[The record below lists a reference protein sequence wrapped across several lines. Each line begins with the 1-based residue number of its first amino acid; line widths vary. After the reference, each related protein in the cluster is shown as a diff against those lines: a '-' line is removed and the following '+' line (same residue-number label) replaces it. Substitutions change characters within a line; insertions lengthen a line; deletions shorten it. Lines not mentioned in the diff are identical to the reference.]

1 MATLYVHHKVKNY
14 ATWRKVF
21 DDLTAMRTGHGC
33 TGHKVFQAP
42 GDPNEITILTDWKTI
57 DNAREYATSEDLKN
71 GMKDAGVISQPDVA
85 FLAEA

>member
-1 MATLYVHHKVKNY
+1 MATLYVNHKVKDY
-14 ATWRKVF
+14 TTWRKVF

-33 TGHKVFQAP
+33 TGHKVYQAP
-42 GDPNEITILTDWKTI
+42 GDPNNVTILTEWKTI
-57 DNAREYATSEDLKN
+57 DNAKEYSTSEDLKA